1 MGKENGRGSVVGGGV
16 GVYGRI
22 EKSPAPISFNNIIK
36 RDPLSPS
43 NANTFAY

>member
-1 MGKENGRGSVVGGGV
+1 MGKENGLASV

-22 EKSPAPISFNNIIK
+22 EKSPAPVSFNNIMK

-43 NANTFAY
+43 NANAIAY